1 MNTPRHIRFLCFFGF
16 IVFGAVF
23 FSLSKVA
30 LAENPLDSD
39 GSGTTILQVNTPP
52 IAGTEVVPAAPP
64 VPPGTPLPP
73 AGGGATPTA
82 DGDKKVTTF
91 TGLLGRLN
99 SLINALIPFIVGLAV
114 FVIIW
119 GIFVYVAQ
127 AGDEE
132 KRVQAR
138 KFIVWGVI
146 GVFFMLSVWGLVNIL
161 VNSINLEKTINTSD
175 IPRVPGIGG
184 TDGTDGRP
192 NGMNDGTDLSGVC
205 TNGLD
210 SFNNPC

>member
-1 MNTPRHIRFLCFFGF
+1 M
-16 IVFGAVF
+16 AKQF
-23 FSLSKVA
+23 FS
-30 LAENPLDSD
+30 
-39 GSGTTILQVNTPP
+39 ILLITLMLL
-52 IAGTEVVPAAPP
+52 AGTAMFMPEGIVSAGHPCTGDAAADA
-64 VPPGTPLPP
+64 VNDGTEGHSCLPGDIDT
-73 AGGGATPTA
+73 
-82 DGDKKVTTF
+82 GDKKVTTF

>member
-1 MNTPRHIRFLCFFGF
+1 M
-16 IVFGAVF
+16 AKQF
-23 FSLSKVA
+23 FS
-30 LAENPLDSD
+30 
-39 GSGTTILQVNTPP
+39 ILLITLMLL
-52 IAGTEVVPAAPP
+52 AGTAMFMPEGIVSAGHPCTNDAAADA
-64 VPPGTPLPP
+64 VNDGTEGHSCLPGDIDT
-73 AGGGATPTA
+73 
-82 DGDKKVTTF
+82 GDKKVTTF

-205 TNGLD
+205 INGLD